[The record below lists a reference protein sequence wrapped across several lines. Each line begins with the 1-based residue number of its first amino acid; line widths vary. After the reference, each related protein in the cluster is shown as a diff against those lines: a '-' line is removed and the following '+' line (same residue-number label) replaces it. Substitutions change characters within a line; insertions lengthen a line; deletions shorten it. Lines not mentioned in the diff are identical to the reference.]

1 MAKGNI
7 PLVTASRFEQTAMKR
22 ESGTEPRTNS
32 ENAAA
37 KAALIAM
44 VRLLARQAAQ
54 ECICDARTAARK
66 AARQSRN
73 RPASANHPCQKK
85 KK

>member
-1 MAKGNI
+1 
-7 PLVTASRFEQTAMKR
+7 MKR
-22 ESGTEPRTNS
+22 ESGSEPRINS

-37 KAALIAM
+37 KAALTAM

-54 ECICDARTAARK
+54 ECICDAK
-66 AARQSRN
+66 AAASKAALQSRN
-73 RPASANHPCQKK
+73 STNSADRACQKK